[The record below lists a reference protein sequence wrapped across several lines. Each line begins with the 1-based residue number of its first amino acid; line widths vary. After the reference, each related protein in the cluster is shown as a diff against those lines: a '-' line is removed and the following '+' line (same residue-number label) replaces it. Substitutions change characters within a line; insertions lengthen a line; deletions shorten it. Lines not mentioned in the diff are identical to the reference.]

1 MMREYRILQE
11 KYERLL
17 EECEKLKTEVE
28 QLRKQ
33 VGTEEDT
40 SRYRLFLEHQSLL
53 TPTERIIYDLYV
65 KGNNTVQVRQILRIT
80 ENTLKY
86 HNRNLYSKLGVSS
99 RRQLVQY
106 AQRMQQEGAQEAR
119 RK

>member
-1 MMREYRILQE
+1 MMREYEALQA

-17 EECEKLKTEVE
+17 EECAKLRREVA

-33 VGTEEDT
+33 VETEEET
-40 SRYRLFLEHQSLL
+40 GRYRVFVDHQGLL
-53 TPTERIIYDLYV
+53 TPTERGIYDLYV
-65 KGNNTVQVRQILRIT
+65 EGKNTVQVRQILGIT

-99 RRQLVQY
+99 RRQLVEF
-106 AQRMQQEGAQEAR
+106 AKRLEETA
-119 RK
+119 